1 MTNIYLG
8 FYRVNYDKKNWALL
22 TAALNSENFSGIHV
36 INRAQ
41 LLDDALALARAGQ
54 LDYATAMGV
63 TSYLEKEL
71 DYIPWKAA
79 LNALSYIDTMLVRT
93 SVYANFKVRDYL
105 CNFCIKNR
113 DLRMTG
119 RRHT

>member
-1 MTNIYLG
+1 M
-8 FYRVNYDKKNWALL
+8 NYDKKNWALL
-22 TAALNSENFSGIHV
+22 TAALNTENFSGIHV

-54 LDYATAMGV
+54 LDYDTAMGV

-71 DYIPWKAA
+71 EYIPWKAA

-93 SVYANFKVRDYL
+93 SVYANFKVRVYL
-105 CNFCIKNR
+105 CNFCALKVV
-113 DLRMTG
+113 TCE
-119 RRHT
+119 

>member
-1 MTNIYLG
+1 
-8 FYRVNYDKKNWALL
+8 LL
-22 TAALNSENFSGIHV
+22 TKALNSENFSGIHV

-54 LDYATAMGV
+54 LDYATAMDV

-71 DYIPWKAA
+71 EYIPWKAA

-93 SVYANFKVRDYL
+93 SAYASFKVPRNLKTAYYFSLKKWDPVVINL
-105 CNFCIKNR
+105 NS
-113 DLRMTG
+113 
-119 RRHT
+119 

>member
-1 MTNIYLG
+1 VTNIYLG

-105 CNFCIKNR
+105 SNFCN
-113 DLRMTG
+113 
-119 RRHT
+119 

>member
-1 MTNIYLG
+1 
-8 FYRVNYDKKNWALL
+8 VNYDKKNWALL
-22 TAALNSENFSGIHV
+22 TAALNTENFSGIHV

-71 DYIPWKAA
+71 EYIPWKAA

-93 SVYANFKVRDYL
+93 SVYANFKVRDYS
-105 CNFCIKNR
+105 CNFCALKNV
-113 DLRMTG
+113 TCE
-119 RRHT
+119 